1 MSIDKTLL
9 AGSTATLILKLLEEQ
24 DMYGYQIIEE
34 LARRSDDT
42 FQMKAGTLY
51 PLLHGLE
58 KKEFLES
65 YEQNADS
72 SRTQNR
78 NRTRK
83 YYRLTNKGRKHLQE
97 KTAEWQVYSAAVSKI
112 LKGGFA
118 CECF

>member
-9 AGSTATLILKLLEEQ
+9 AGSTATLILKLLDEQ

-65 YEQNADS
+65 YEQNADL
-72 SRTQNR
+72 
-78 NRTRK
+78 NRTRNRK
-83 YYRLTNKGRKHLQE
+83 YYRLTSKGRKHLQE
-97 KTAEWQVYSAAVSKI
+97 KTAEWQTYSSAVTKI
-112 LKGGFA
+112 LKGGLA

>member
-9 AGSTATLILKLLEEQ
+9 AGSTATLILKLLDGQ

-72 SRTQNR
+72 A
-78 NRTRK
+78 RTRK
-83 YYRLTNKGRKHLQE
+83 YYRLTGKGRKHLQE
-97 KTAEWQVYSAAVSKI
+97 KTAEWQVYSSAVSKI

-118 CECF
+118 YECF